1 MERQVAHSLGE
12 PAEAFLLS
20 NRIRWPLAPGSFA
33 PRRHPRRHG
42 VETRTDHPHIV
53 KVPDICGGA
62 ATVWGT
68 RVPVWVLA
76 EYARAGHTPQ
86 ELQDF
91 YPHLT
96 LAHIYDALSYWQ
108 DHPEEI
114 EAEIRQN
121 QGP

>member
-1 MERQVAHSLGE
+1 MS
-12 PAEAFLLS
+12 
-20 NRIRWPLAPGSFA
+20 
-33 PRRHPRRHG
+33 

-62 ATVWGT
+62 ATVQGT
-68 RVPVWVLA
+68 RVPVWVLV
-76 EYARAGHTPQ
+76 EYTRAGHTPG

-91 YPHLT
+91 YPHLS
-96 LAHIYDALSYWQ
+96 LAQIYDALSYWQ